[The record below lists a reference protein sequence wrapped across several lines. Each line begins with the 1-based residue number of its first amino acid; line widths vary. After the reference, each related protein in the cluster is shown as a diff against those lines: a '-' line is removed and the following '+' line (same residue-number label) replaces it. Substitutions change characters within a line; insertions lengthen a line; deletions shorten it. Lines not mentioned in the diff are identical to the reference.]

1 MEDIRAHLE
10 GVTRRYRELDE
21 KFAEKGGLASFFGL
35 YGRIGELL
43 DQISTSELDLLVNEI
58 QRAKET
64 LNHLQE
70 AVTPGQA
77 AVFYNG
83 DVCLGGGWIE
93 RILA

>member
-1 MEDIRAHLE
+1 MEDIRVHLE
-10 GVTRRYRELDE
+10 SVTRRYRELDE
-21 KFAEKGGLASFFGL
+21 KFAEKGGLASFFGR

-70 AVTPGQA
+70 AVTEIR
-77 AVFYNG
+77 VFKE
-83 DVCLGGGWIE
+83 VVASAKSRVASASLKS
-93 RILA
+93 